1 MLLFTRSDIKM
12 NKIKY
17 FIFISV
23 IIIFHIELKSQD
35 IEVSPVSLLFN
46 AEPGE
51 TQTRLIT
58 VKNHGNKNTEILL
71 SLQDFLIGKEG
82 EREYLPANSTRNS
95 IANWIS
101 ISPSFINIPPNEEKT
116 VSITLQ
122 APIDDYSSKWGIVSV
137 STTTE
142 RTAYNAGENLTAGVG
157 VLGRI
162 NVNLSYSPASNQNF
176 KAKISNLKEITTEED
191 TVRVFTANIDNI
203 GDKITECKVY
213 LIAANLQTAEEK
225 QFPPIT
231 VTAYPKSAR
240 LVELKLPDVLSKGK
254 YSLSAILDFG
264 SRSSLEGTQ
273 IIIDVP

>member
-1 MLLFTRSDIKM
+1 M

-71 SLQDFLIGKEG
+71 SLQDFLIWKEG